1 MIAVKI
7 CWANASS
14 TGSDALPKLAT
25 PCWISNLFLCLSLPS
40 SGFWLLSNM
49 WITTSTAR
57 VITILSRSLCCLMF
71 CNGFHNIYAKTI
83 ISISPFKCHH
93 FGGVCRHCQLTCFIF
108 PLFPFF
114 HKACMWAVPVSDA
127 SLYFQWLMEYKHA
140 LSLLHSLPPLINKYY
155 SLYKQDKQ
163 RSWLIRI

>member
-1 MIAVKI
+1 MISTWLLWRSAGQMHPALGQMLCQNLPPPAELVTYF
-7 CWANASS
+7 CAS
-14 TGSDALPKLAT
+14 
-25 PCWISNLFLCLSLPS
+25 LCLLQDSDFSQTCELQPPLPVWS
-40 SGFWLLSNM
+40 PSYQGLCVALCFVMDSN
-49 WITTSTAR
+49 
-57 VITILSRSLCCLMF
+57 
-71 CNGFHNIYAKTI
+71 KTI